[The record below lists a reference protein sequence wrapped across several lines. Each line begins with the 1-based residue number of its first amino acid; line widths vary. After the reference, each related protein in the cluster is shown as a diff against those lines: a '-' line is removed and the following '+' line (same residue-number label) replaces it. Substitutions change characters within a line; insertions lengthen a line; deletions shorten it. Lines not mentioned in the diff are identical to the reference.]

1 MKKEFQYMNRDE
13 KIKLL
18 QKTAESFVDKESY
31 TRQKFIGLFL
41 LQKLYDEIREC
52 SFKV

>member
-31 TRQKFIGLFL
+31 TRQKFIGLF
-41 LQKLYDEIREC
+41 D
-52 SFKV
+52 FKNYTMRCGTA